1 MGSVRIKLIRK
12 LADKI
17 DGVDVSRYSVGDTLQ
32 VPADQARLLVAER
45 WAIAD
50 SDDGDRGTE
59 RPVCVV
65 YGV

>member
-32 VPADQARLLVAER
+32 VPADQARLLVAEQ

-50 SDDGDRGTE
+50 SDDGHRGTE
-59 RPVCVV
+59 RPV
-65 YGV
+65 YGA